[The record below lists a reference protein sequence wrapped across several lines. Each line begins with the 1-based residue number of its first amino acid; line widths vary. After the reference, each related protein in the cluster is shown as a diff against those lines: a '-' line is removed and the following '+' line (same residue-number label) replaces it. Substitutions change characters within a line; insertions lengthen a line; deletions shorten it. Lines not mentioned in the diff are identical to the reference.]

1 MIRSWLLVFGFA
13 AGFFGNALAQDR
25 SASESSPLWV
35 RGLERVHSLYLWRS
49 DLQKTEVVDGVV
61 EQLESDIPWLMV
73 QDDGGLYRFSYGG
86 QQAFQTLAVGDYAS
100 LEEVLHA
107 VSALIAE
114 APAELPSDFDAD
126 ISIMRGVAKALDRHS
141 KLLHGEKLTSFDK
154 RLSGTLSGIGSR
166 MMIRENRL
174 TIVEVYENAPAGRA
188 GLMADDRVLRID
200 DVSTLGMSLSDAV
213 SRITGPKGTEVSLLV
228 EREEGA
234 VSVQLEMTLVRDEVR
249 IPNVTAR
256 SLAPGIGYTR
266 IDHFSERTVENLRR
280 LLRQLEREEGIDRG
294 LVIDLRGNTGG
305 SMIQSARAADLFLK
319 EGELVRTEGPDGRKV
334 RGLVHRLL
342 AQQESR
348 DFLMP
353 IVVLQNQRTASGAEI
368 LAGALQESGRAL
380 LVGSNTFGKG
390 SVQKVYTLR
399 RDARFKLTV
408 ARYLVA
414 GYREIADIGLRPD
427 VPIGR
432 LELTERGMDY
442 SIEQASLPD
451 GLAPLFYVERGEGW
465 VPGLEGQT
473 REDYALDLATAI
485 LERTSS
491 AKLTDLVSAAS
502 ELVTDLRAEEEG
514 MLVAQMALRGL
525 DWGET
530 EERSKQQLSVE
541 GRLRFVSDSVEAG
554 DLAELEV
561 VAWNRSDEPVSQM
574 VAELQS
580 VDRVFDGLQI
590 PLGWMDPGEE
600 VRSSIQL
607 GLPAA
612 RTGRDSHV
620 ELLLRDSESRQI
632 SAGEAVLSYGGSG
645 VPEVALL
652 LEFEQSKE
660 NAGVR
665 IEVENLSGQRLE
677 DLRVRLLHPE
687 SAGVELL
694 EYDASVGSLRP
705 GKAGSGSIGLR
716 VDPAAELLPLRVLV
730 EADEFGRLAQWDV
743 DLDTDGTPVALN
755 APHIHAL
762 GLPTS
767 VRAGPVRLNFDIEDD
782 GEIESVISYV
792 GGEKFSY
799 AEGGRPNL
807 SLALDVLIDEG
818 PNSVALRVRDNQGLE
833 RVRSWVIQGSPVSST
848 TDVDGSSED

>member
-1 MIRSWLLVFGFA
+1 MFRSLLLVLGVSG
-13 AGFFGNALAQDR
+13 GFFGNSLAQDR
-25 SASESSPLWV
+25 SAGESSPLWV

-49 DLQKTEVVDGVV
+49 DLENTGVVDGVV
-61 EQLESDIPWLMV
+61 DQLEYDIPWLMV
-73 QDDGGLYRFSYGG
+73 QDDGGLYRFSYGE
-86 QQAFQTLAVGDYAS
+86 QEAFQTLALGDYTS
-100 LEEVLHA
+100 LEQTLYA
-107 VSALIAE
+107 ISTLISE
-114 APAELPSDFDAD
+114 APAELPRDFDAD
-126 ISIMRGVAKALDRHS
+126 ISIMRGIAKALDRHS

-200 DVSTLGMSLSDAV
+200 DVSTLGMSLSEAV
-213 SRITGPKGTEVSLLV
+213 GRITGPKGTEVSLRV

-256 SLAPGIGYTR
+256 SLAPGIGYVR

-280 LLRQLEREEGIDRG
+280 LLRRLERDEGIDGG

-342 AQQESR
+342 AQQEIR
-348 DFLMP
+348 DYAMP
-353 IVVLQNQRTASGAEI
+353 LVVLQNQRTASGAEI

-380 LVGSNTFGKG
+380 LVGNHTFGKG

-432 LELTERGMDY
+432 LTLTERGLGY
-442 SIEQASLPD
+442 SMEQVQVPE
-451 GLAPLFYVERGEGW
+451 GLAPLFYVERGHGW
-465 VPGLEGQT
+465 VPGLEGQS

-485 LERTSS
+485 LEKTPS
-491 AKLTDLVSAAS
+491 AKLRDLVSAAS
-502 ELVTDLRAEEEG
+502 ELVADLREEEES
-514 MLVAQMALRGL
+514 MLVAQMALRGV
-525 DWGET
+525 DWGEA
-530 EERSKQQLSVE
+530 EERVE
-541 GRLRFVSDSVEAG
+541 STPFVEAELQFVAERVEAG
-554 DLAELEV
+554 ERTELEV
-561 VAWNRSDEPVSQM
+561 VAWNRSDDPVSQM
-574 VAELQS
+574 VAELRS

-600 VRSSIQL
+600 VRSTIQIE
-607 GLPAA
+607 LPAG
-612 RTGRDSHV
+612 RTGRDSRV
-620 ELLLRDSESRQI
+620 ELVLRDGEGRQTT
-632 SAGEAVLSYGGSG
+632 SGEAVLSYAGSG
-645 VPEVALL
+645 LPEVALAVR
-652 LEFEQSKE
+652 FEQDGTSSRV
-660 NAGVR
+660 AVD
-665 IEVENLSGQRLE
+665 VENLSEQKLE

-694 EYDASVGSLRP
+694 EYDTSLGSLRP
-705 GKAGSGSIGLR
+705 GKKGSSSLALG

-730 EADEFGRLAQWDV
+730 EAEGFGRLAEWDV
-743 DLDTDGTPVALN
+743 ELETDGTQVELD
-755 APHIHAL
+755 APHIHVQR
-762 GLPTS
+762 LPTS
-767 VRAGPVRLNFDIEDD
+767 TQAGPVRLQFDLEDD
-782 GEIESVISYV
+782 GELESVISYV
-792 GGEKFSY
+792 GGEKFSFT
-799 AEGGRPNL
+799 EGGQPNL
-807 SLALDVLIDEG
+807 SLALDVLVDEG

-833 RVRSWVIQGSPVSST
+833 RVRSWVIHGTPASTT
-848 TDVDGSSED
+848 TDVDASSED